1 MAEHQWYQKETR
13 ERQASARQ
21 GFTRASR
28 VYIVETGATVKD
40 SDASDDGSDF
50 SLDHPKES
58 PCRGAIRERGAIHPL
73 SLGHNESRKFVF

>member
-50 SLDHPKES
+50 SLDHLK
-58 PCRGAIRERGAIHPL
+58 
-73 SLGHNESRKFVF
+73 